1 MKQECIALIN
11 ESNKKVDITI
21 YDAVKDGCKKLEK
34 KIKDDLKKGKD
45 ED

>member
-11 ESNKKVDITI
+11 ESSKKVNVTI

-34 KIKDDLKKGKD
+34 KMKEDMKKT
-45 ED
+45 